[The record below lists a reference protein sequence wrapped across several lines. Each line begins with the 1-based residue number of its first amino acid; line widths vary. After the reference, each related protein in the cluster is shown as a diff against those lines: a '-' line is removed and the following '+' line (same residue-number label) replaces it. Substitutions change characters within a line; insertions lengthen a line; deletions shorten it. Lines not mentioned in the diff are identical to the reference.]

1 MMKLRQWWKARKKR
15 GRYSLRATL
24 ITSIVASTLL
34 VSGISLSITTYLSW
48 EQTKE
53 VLDEALKRSAQTLAH
68 FAHREQITAN
78 SRPVRGPV
86 ELEDDEFY
94 FQIISKGAV
103 VAKSGAAPNLP
114 FIGSDRGGFKG
125 FKTAQ
130 VNGTQWRVFV
140 LKPRHSNI
148 EIQVAHAVEM
158 RYEFLEDLAEEL
170 VIVGLIILIISLL
183 FNGLLVYFG
192 LKPLTEMSQKIGD
205 ISPQNLKPIDVESC
219 AKEIIAI
226 EESLNMLLV
235 NLEISRRHERQFTA
249 DASHELRTPLSAIQM
264 KLQLLKRI
272 RPELVA
278 DLMPLQH
285 DVERATHLIEHLMLL
300 ARLDPMSVSS
310 SEKLVCTGVSVS
322 QLFAEVVDV
331 NQAEALKKSIH
342 IQCVDT
348 DVVVRAN
355 YDLLFIALKN
365 LVNNAVKYAPEGS
378 AVMLSAK
385 ENHDSIEI
393 IVTDNGNGVS
403 EEELERLTQRFYR
416 VLGTNEIGSG
426 LGLSI
431 VRKIVELHN
440 GGLQLLSKPAIQ
452 GLEVKLIFP
461 NKTTRKA

>member
-1 MMKLRQWWKARKKR
+1 MKLKEWWRARKRR

-24 ITSIVASTLL
+24 IISIVASTLL

-48 EQTKE
+48 EQTKD

-68 FAHREQITAN
+68 FAHREQI
-78 SRPVRGPV
+78 SGRPVRGPV

-94 FQIISKGAV
+94 FQIISKGTV
-103 VAKSGAAPNLP
+103 VAKSSAAPNQP
-114 FIGSDRGGFKG
+114 FISSDRGGFKG
-125 FKTAQ
+125 FKTAMI
-130 VNGTQWRVFV
+130 NGTDWRVFV

-170 VIVGLIILIISLL
+170 IVVGLIILIISLL
-183 FNGLLVYFG
+183 FNGSLVYFG
-192 LKPLTEMSQKIGD
+192 LKPLTIMSQKIGR
-205 ISPQNLKPIDVESC
+205 ISPKNLTPIDVESS
-219 AKEIIAI
+219 AQEIIAI

-235 NLEISRRHERQFTA
+235 NLEVSRRHERQFTA

-264 KLQLLKRI
+264 KLQLLKRL

-278 DLMPLQH
+278 DLQPLQH

-310 SEKLVCTGVSVS
+310 SEKLSCAPVDISA
-322 QLFAEVVDV
+322 LFLEVIDSYHAES
-331 NQAEALKKSIH
+331 AKKSIY
-342 IQCVDT
+342 IESALEMPPEITVM
-348 DVVVRAN
+348 AN
-355 YDLLFIALKN
+355 YDLLYIALKN
-365 LVNNAVKYAPEGS
+365 IVGNALKYAPSGS
-378 AVMLSAK
+378 MVMLSVQ
-385 ENHDSIEI
+385 ETDTTIEI
-393 IVTDNGNGVS
+393 VVTDNGNGVS
-403 EEELERLTQRFYR
+403 EEELARLTQRFYR

-431 VRKIVELHN
+431 VRKIVELHD
-440 GGLQLLSKPAIQ
+440 GELQLRSKPVID

-461 NKTTRKA
+461 KDD

>member
-1 MMKLRQWWKARKKR
+1 MKLKQWWKARKTR

-48 EQTKE
+48 DQTKD

-68 FAHREQITAN
+68 FAHREQIST
-78 SRPVRGPV
+78 SGRPVRGPV
-86 ELEDDEFY
+86 DLEDDEFY
-94 FQIISKGAV
+94 FQIISKGSV
-103 VAKSGAAPNLP
+103 VAKSGAAPNQP
-114 FIGSDRGGFKG
+114 FVGSDRGGFKG
-125 FKTAQ
+125 FKTAMI
-130 VNGTQWRVFV
+130 NGAEWRVFV

-148 EIQVAHAVEM
+148 EIQVAHALEM

-170 VIVGLIILIISLL
+170 VVVGLIILVISLL

-192 LKPLTEMSQKIGD
+192 LKPLTEMTRKISNL
-205 ISPQNLKPIDVESC
+205 SPQNLTPIDVESC

-278 DLMPLQH
+278 DLKPLQH

-310 SEKLVCTGVSVS
+310 SDKLVCTPVPIL
-322 QLFAEVVDV
+322 QLFDEVVEASS
-331 NQAEALKKSIH
+331 AESLKKSIN
-342 IQCVDT
+342 IQCVET
-348 DVVVRAN
+348 EIVVMAN

-365 LVNNAVKYAPEGS
+365 LVGNALKYAPEGS
-378 AVMLSAK
+378 EVMLSAR
-385 ENHDSIEI
+385 ENQDSIEV

-403 EEELERLTQRFYR
+403 EEELARLTQRFYR
-416 VLGTNEIGSG
+416 VLGTNEVGSG

-431 VRKIVELHN
+431 VRKIVELHD
-440 GGLQLLSKPAIQ
+440 GQLQLRSKPSIQ

-461 NKTTRKA
+461 KKAEHSA